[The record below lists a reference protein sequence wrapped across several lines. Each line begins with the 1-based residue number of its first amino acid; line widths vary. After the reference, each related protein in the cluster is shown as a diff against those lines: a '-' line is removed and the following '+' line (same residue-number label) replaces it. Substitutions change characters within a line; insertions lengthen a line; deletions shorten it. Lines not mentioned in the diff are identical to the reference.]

1 MEFSHKFMDNIKTK
15 INKYIQD
22 KEYKKAIKELSEL
35 IDKDQDLLNCFILR
49 AEVYYILEEHSK
61 ALNDFNKAFKF
72 DSTNKNIGSKIE
84 MIKDILKFQSLN
96 IYEATNLNLDPWLDD

>member
-22 KEYKKAIKELSEL
+22 KEYRKAVEELSDL
-35 IDKDQDLLNCFILR
+35 IDKNKDLLNCLILR
-49 AEVYYILEEHSK
+49 AEVYNILEEHSK
-61 ALNDFNKAFKF
+61 ALNDYNKAFKI
-72 DSTNKNIGSKIE
+72 DSTNKIIGSKIE
-84 MIKDILKFQSLN
+84 MIKDILKFKSLN